1 MGNIDKYR
9 GCLLG
14 GAAGDALGYAIEFD
28 REEAIA
34 ARYGSRGIRDYQLD
48 ERGLAPFSD
57 DTQMTLYT
65 ANSLLCSLAALSA
78 QASGGTPASGG
89 TQDSGDGPTLM
100 SPTALSVWASASPT
114 LPSPAALAAY
124 APAQMAQFYVEW
136 MYTQVS
142 PYPLAESKAWI
153 SSLSELFA
161 SRAPG
166 VTCMNAC
173 EAMASGAKAVNNSKG
188 CGGIMRMAPVGLIN
202 TSPGFSGVEL
212 QRLGAQLAELT
223 HCHELGWMPAG
234 VFAHIVS
241 LLARDE
247 ASSVREAATQALNT
261 LPEAFP
267 NAHYLGQLQ
276 ELLRYTLRLADS
288 DMPDLEA
295 IHALGEGWVAEE
307 ALAIGLLCSLR
318 HEDDFAG
325 AITSAVNHGGDS
337 DSTGAIAGN
346 IVGAHLGLTEIP
358 QRYLEHLELRDTIS
372 KIADDLFTG
381 PQASPDLYFPSA
393 SPDGDGVQPQQVSTT
408 APGVTPSLSGVVVNS
423 K

>member
-34 ARYGSRGIRDYQLD
+34 ARYGSHGIRDYQLD

-78 QASGGTPASGG
+78 HTSSGAPTSIGGQASSGAPA
-89 TQDSGDGPTLM
+89 PA
-100 SPTALSVWASASPT
+100 PVT
-114 LPSPAALAAY
+114 LPSPAVLAAY

-142 PYPLAESKAWI
+142 PYPLAEPKAWI
-153 SSLSELFA
+153 SSLPELFA

-173 EAMASGAKAVNNSKG
+173 EAMANGAKAVNNSKG

-202 TSPGFSGVEL
+202 TCPSFSDVEL
-212 QRLGAQLAELT
+212 QCLGAQLAELT

-241 LLARDE
+241 LLSRDE
-247 ASSVREAATQALNT
+247 ASSVQEAATQALNT

-288 DMPDLEA
+288 DIPDLEA

-346 IVGAHLGLTEIP
+346 IVGAHLGLAGIP

-381 PQASPDLYFPSA
+381 PQASPDLYFPPV
-393 SPDGDGVQPQQVSTT
+393 SPDGDGV
-408 APGVTPSLSGVVVNS
+408 
-423 K
+423 

>member
-48 ERGLAPFSD
+48 ERSLAPFSD

-65 ANSLLCSLAALSA
+65 ANSLLCSLAALST
-78 QASGGTPASGG
+78 QASGGAQASGG
-89 TQDSGDGPTLM
+89 TQDSGDGPTLV
-100 SPTALSVWASASPT
+100 SPTALSARASASPT
-114 LPSPAALAAY
+114 LPSPAALTAY

-142 PYPLAESKAWI
+142 PYPLAEPKAWI
-153 SSLSELFA
+153 SSLPELFA

-202 TSPGFSGVEL
+202 TCPGFSGVEL

-408 APGVTPSLSGVVVNS
+408 APGVTTQLERRRR
-423 K
+423 

>member
-78 QASGGTPASGG
+78 QASSGA
-89 TQDSGDGPTLM
+89 PTL
-100 SPTALSVWASASPT
+100 ASPT
-114 LPSPAALAAY
+114 LPSPAALASY

-142 PYPLAESKAWI
+142 PYPLPKPKAWI
-153 SSLSELFA
+153 SSLPELFA

-173 EAMASGAKAVNNSKG
+173 EAMANGAKAVNNSKG

-202 TSPGFSGVEL
+202 TCPGFSGVEL

-234 VFAHIVS
+234 VFAYIVS

-247 ASSVREAATQALNT
+247 ASSVREAATKALNS

-325 AITSAVNHGGDS
+325 AITSAVNHAGDS

-346 IVGAHLGLTEIP
+346 IVGAHLGLAGIP
-358 QRYLEHLELRDTIS
+358 RRYLEHLELRDTIS

-381 PQASPDLYFPSA
+381 PQASPDLYFPPV
-393 SPDGDGVQPQQVSTT
+393 SPDGDGV
-408 APGVTPSLSGVVVNS
+408 
-423 K
+423 

>member
-65 ANSLLCSLAALSA
+65 ANSLLCSLAVLSA
-78 QASGGTPASGG
+78 QASGGSQASVGTQPSGSAQASGG

-100 SPTALSVWASASPT
+100 SPTLAPAT

-142 PYPLAESKAWI
+142 PYPLAEPKAWI
-153 SSLSELFA
+153 SSLPEFFA

-202 TSPGFSGVEL
+202 TCPSFSGVEL

-247 ASSVREAATQALNT
+247 ASSVQEAATQALNT

-276 ELLRYTLRLADS
+276 ELLRYTLHLADS
-288 DMPDLEA
+288 DIPDLEA

-346 IVGAHLGLTEIP
+346 IVGAHLGLAGIP

-381 PQASPDLYFPSA
+381 PQASPDLYFPPV
-393 SPDGDGVQPQQVSTT
+393 SPDGDGV
-408 APGVTPSLSGVVVNS
+408 
-423 K
+423 

>member
-34 ARYGSRGIRDYQLD
+34 ARYGSRGIRNYRLD
-48 ERGLAPFSD
+48 KRGLAPFSD

-78 QASGGTPASGG
+78 QASSYAQASGG
-89 TQDSGDGPTLM
+89 TQTSGGTQASDGAPALV
-100 SPTALSVWASASPT
+100 SPT
-114 LPSPAALAAY
+114 ALAAY

-142 PYPLAESKAWI
+142 PYPLAEPKAWI
-153 SSLSELFA
+153 SNLPELFA

-173 EAMASGAKAVNNSKG
+173 EAMANGAKAVNNSKG

-202 TSPGFSGVEL
+202 TCPNFSGVEL
-212 QRLGAQLAELT
+212 QRLGAQLSELT

-288 DMPDLEA
+288 DIPDLEA

-346 IVGAHLGLTEIP
+346 IVGAHLGLAGIP

-381 PQASPDLYFPSA
+381 PQASPDLYFPPV
-393 SPDGDGVQPQQVSTT
+393 SPDGDGV
-408 APGVTPSLSGVVVNS
+408 
-423 K
+423 

>member
-34 ARYGSRGIRDYQLD
+34 ARYGSHGIRDYQLD

-78 QASGGTPASGG
+78 HTSSGAPTAIDAQASSGAPTSSDAPALA
-89 TQDSGDGPTLM
+89 P
-100 SPTALSVWASASPT
+100 AT

-142 PYPLAESKAWI
+142 PFPLAEPKAWI
-153 SSLSELFA
+153 SSLPELFA

-173 EAMASGAKAVNNSKG
+173 EAMANGAKAVNNSKG

-202 TSPGFSGVEL
+202 TCPSFSGVEL
-212 QRLGAQLAELT
+212 QCLGAQLAELT

-241 LLARDE
+241 LLSRDE

-276 ELLRYTLRLADS
+276 ELLRYTLRLADR
-288 DMPDLEA
+288 DIPDLEA

-337 DSTGAIAGN
+337 DSTVAIAGN
-346 IVGAHLGLTEIP
+346 IVGAHLGLAGIP

-381 PQASPDLYFPSA
+381 PQASPDLYFPPV
-393 SPDGDGVQPQQVSTT
+393 SPDGDGV
-408 APGVTPSLSGVVVNS
+408 
-423 K
+423 

>member
-65 ANSLLCSLAALSA
+65 ANSLLCSLAALSTQASGGA
-78 QASGGTPASGG
+78 QASGGTQPSGSAQASSGAQASGG
-89 TQDSGDGPTLM
+89 AP
-100 SPTALSVWASASPT
+100 ALAPAT

-142 PYPLAESKAWI
+142 PYPLAEPKAWI
-153 SSLSELFA
+153 SSLPELFA

-173 EAMASGAKAVNNSKG
+173 EVMANSAKAVNNSKG

-202 TSPGFSGVEL
+202 TCPGFSGVEL

-276 ELLRYTLRLADS
+276 ELLRYTLHLANS
-288 DMPDLEA
+288 DIPDLEA

-318 HEDDFAG
+318 HENDFAG

-346 IVGAHLGLTEIP
+346 IVGAHLGLAGIP
-358 QRYLEHLELRDTIS
+358 QRYLKHLELRDTIS

-381 PQASPDLYFPSA
+381 PQASPDLYFPPV
-393 SPDGDGVQPQQVSTT
+393 SPDGDG
-408 APGVTPSLSGVVVNS
+408 A
-423 K
+423 

>member
-1 MGNIDKYR
+1 MENIDKYR

-34 ARYGSRGIRDYQLD
+34 ARYGSHGIRDYQLD

-78 QASGGTPASGG
+78 QAYGGTQASGG
-89 TQDSGDGPTLM
+89 APA
-100 SPTALSVWASASPT
+100 PAPAT
-114 LPSPAALAAY
+114 LPSPAALTAY

-142 PYPLAESKAWI
+142 PYPLAEPKAWI
-153 SSLSELFA
+153 SSLPELFA

-173 EAMASGAKAVNNSKG
+173 DAMASGAKAVNNSKG

-202 TSPGFSGVEL
+202 TCPSFSGVEL
-212 QRLGAQLAELT
+212 QCLGAQLAELT

-241 LLARDE
+241 LLSRNE
-247 ASSVREAATQALNT
+247 ASSVRETATQALNT

-288 DMPDLEA
+288 DIPDLEA

-346 IVGAHLGLTEIP
+346 IVGAHLGLAGIP

-381 PQASPDLYFPSA
+381 PQASPDLYFPPV
-393 SPDGDGVQPQQVSTT
+393 SPDGDGV
-408 APGVTPSLSGVVVNS
+408 
-423 K
+423 

>member
-78 QASGGTPASGG
+78 HASGGAPTSSDAQASSGAPA
-89 TQDSGDGPTLM
+89 PA
-100 SPTALSVWASASPT
+100 PAP
-114 LPSPAALAAY
+114 LPSPAALATY

-142 PYPLAESKAWI
+142 PFPLAEPKAWI
-153 SSLSELFA
+153 SSLPELFA

-202 TSPGFSGVEL
+202 TCPSFSGVEL
-212 QRLGAQLAELT
+212 QCLGAQLAELT

-241 LLARDE
+241 LLSRDE

-346 IVGAHLGLTEIP
+346 IVGAHLGLAGIP

-381 PQASPDLYFPSA
+381 PQASPDLYFPPV
-393 SPDGDGVQPQQVSTT
+393 SPDGDGV
-408 APGVTPSLSGVVVNS
+408 
-423 K
+423 

>member
-78 QASGGTPASGG
+78 HTSSGAPTSIDAQASSGAPA
-89 TQDSGDGPTLM
+89 PA
-100 SPTALSVWASASPT
+100 PAT

-142 PYPLAESKAWI
+142 PFPLAEPKAWI
-153 SSLSELFA
+153 SSLPELFA

-173 EAMASGAKAVNNSKG
+173 EAMANGAKAVNNSKG

-202 TSPGFSGVEL
+202 TCPSFSGVEL
-212 QRLGAQLAELT
+212 QCLGAQLAELT

-241 LLARDE
+241 LLSRDE

-288 DMPDLEA
+288 DIPDLEA
-295 IHALGEGWVAEE
+295 INALGEGWVAEE

-346 IVGAHLGLTEIP
+346 IVGAHLGLAEIP

-381 PQASPDLYFPSA
+381 PQASPDLYFPPV
-393 SPDGDGVQPQQVSTT
+393 SPDGDGV
-408 APGVTPSLSGVVVNS
+408 
-423 K
+423 

>member
-1 MGNIDKYR
+1 MENIDKYR

-65 ANSLLCSLAALSA
+65 ANSLLYSLAALSA
-78 QASGGTPASGG
+78 QAYGDTQASGG
-89 TQDSGDGPTLM
+89 APTSSDAQASSGAPA
-100 SPTALSVWASASPT
+100 PAPAP

-142 PYPLAESKAWI
+142 PYPLAEPKAWI
-153 SSLSELFA
+153 SSLPELFA

-173 EAMASGAKAVNNSKG
+173 EAMANGAKAVNNSKG

-202 TSPGFSGVEL
+202 TCPSFSDVEL

-241 LLARDE
+241 LLSRDE
-247 ASSVREAATQALNT
+247 ASSVQEAATQALNT

-288 DMPDLEA
+288 DIPDLEA

-318 HEDDFAG
+318 HENDFAG

-408 APGVTPSLSGVVVNS
+408 APGVTTQLERRRR
-423 K
+423 

>member
-78 QASGGTPASGG
+78 QPSDGAEASSSAPVSSDTHAAGGTQASGGAPA
-89 TQDSGDGPTLM
+89 PA
-100 SPTALSVWASASPT
+100 PAT

-142 PYPLAESKAWI
+142 LFPLAEPKAWI
-153 SSLSELFA
+153 SSLPELFA

-173 EAMASGAKAVNNSKG
+173 EAMANGAKAVNNSKG

-202 TSPGFSGVEL
+202 TCPGFSGVEL

-241 LLARDE
+241 LLSRDE

-288 DMPDLEA
+288 DIPDLEA

-346 IVGAHLGLTEIP
+346 IVGAHLGLAGIP

-381 PQASPDLYFPSA
+381 PQASPDLYFPPV
-393 SPDGDGVQPQQVSTT
+393 SPDGDGV
-408 APGVTPSLSGVVVNS
+408 
-423 K
+423 

>member
-34 ARYGSRGIRDYQLD
+34 ARYGSRGIRNYRLD
-48 ERGLAPFSD
+48 KRGLAPFSD

-78 QASGGTPASGG
+78 QASGGT
-89 TQDSGDGPTLM
+89 QDSGSAQASSGAPTSSDAPAPV
-100 SPTALSVWASASPT
+100 SPT
-114 LPSPAALAAY
+114 ALAAY

-142 PYPLAESKAWI
+142 PYPLAEPKAWI
-153 SSLSELFA
+153 SNLPELFA

-166 VTCMNAC
+166 ITCLNAC
-173 EAMASGAKAVNNSKG
+173 EAMASGAKVVNNSKG
-188 CGGIMRMAPVGLIN
+188 CGGIMRMAPAGLIN

-223 HCHELGWMPAG
+223 HRHELGWMPAG

-241 LLARDE
+241 LLSRDE

-267 NAHYLGQLQ
+267 NAHYLAQLQ
-276 ELLRYTLRLADS
+276 ELLGYTLRLADS
-288 DMPDLEA
+288 AMPDLEA

-318 HEDDFAG
+318 HENDFEG

-346 IVGAHLGLTEIP
+346 IVGAHLGLAGIP
-358 QRYLEHLELRDTIS
+358 QHYLEHLELHDTIS

-381 PQASPDLYFPSA
+381 PQASPDLYFPPV
-393 SPDGDGVQPQQVSTT
+393 SPDGDGV
-408 APGVTPSLSGVVVNS
+408 
-423 K
+423 

>member
-78 QASGGTPASGG
+78 QATSGA
-89 TQDSGDGPTLM
+89 PTL
-100 SPTALSVWASASPT
+100 ASPT
-114 LPSPAALAAY
+114 LPSPAALASY

-142 PYPLAESKAWI
+142 PYPLPKPKAWI
-153 SSLSELFA
+153 SSLPELFA

-173 EAMASGAKAVNNSKG
+173 EAMANGAKAVNNSKG

-202 TSPGFSGVEL
+202 TCPGFSGVEL

-234 VFAHIVS
+234 VFAYIVS

-247 ASSVREAATQALNT
+247 ASSVREAATKALNS

-325 AITSAVNHGGDS
+325 AITSAVNHAGDS

-346 IVGAHLGLTEIP
+346 IVGAHLGLAGIP
-358 QRYLEHLELRDTIS
+358 RRYLEHLELRDTIS

-381 PQASPDLYFPSA
+381 PQASPDLYFPPV
-393 SPDGDGVQPQQVSTT
+393 SPDADG
-408 APGVTPSLSGVVVNS
+408 A
-423 K
+423 

>member
-1 MGNIDKYR
+1 
-9 GCLLG
+9 
-14 GAAGDALGYAIEFD
+14 
-28 REEAIA
+28 
-34 ARYGSRGIRDYQLD
+34 
-48 ERGLAPFSD
+48 
-57 DTQMTLYT
+57 MTLYT

-78 QASGGTPASGG
+78 HTSSGAPTSSDAPA
-89 TQDSGDGPTLM
+89 P
-100 SPTALSVWASASPT
+100 ASPT

-142 PYPLAESKAWI
+142 PYPLAEPKAWI
-153 SSLSELFA
+153 SSLPELFA

-173 EAMASGAKAVNNSKG
+173 EAMANGAKAVNNSKG

-202 TSPGFSGVEL
+202 TCPSFSGVEL

-288 DMPDLEA
+288 DIPDLEA

-346 IVGAHLGLTEIP
+346 IVGAHLGLAGIP

-381 PQASPDLYFPSA
+381 PQASPDLYFPPV
-393 SPDGDGVQPQQVSTT
+393 SPDGDGV
-408 APGVTPSLSGVVVNS
+408 
-423 K
+423 

>member
-34 ARYGSRGIRDYQLD
+34 GRYGSRGIRDYQLD

-78 QASGGTPASGG
+78 HTSSGAPTSIGGQASSGAPA
-89 TQDSGDGPTLM
+89 PA
-100 SPTALSVWASASPT
+100 PAT
-114 LPSPAALAAY
+114 LPSPTALAAY

-142 PYPLAESKAWI
+142 PYPLAEPKAWI
-153 SSLSELFA
+153 SSLPELFA

-173 EAMASGAKAVNNSKG
+173 EAMANGAKAVNNSKG

-202 TSPGFSGVEL
+202 TCPSFSGVEL
-212 QRLGAQLAELT
+212 QCLGAQLAELT

-241 LLARDE
+241 LLSRDE

-288 DMPDLEA
+288 DIPDLEA
-295 IHALGEGWVAEE
+295 INALGEGWVAEE

-346 IVGAHLGLTEIP
+346 IVGAHLGLAEIP

-381 PQASPDLYFPSA
+381 PQASPDLYFPPV
-393 SPDGDGVQPQQVSTT
+393 SPDGDGV
-408 APGVTPSLSGVVVNS
+408 
-423 K
+423 

>member
-34 ARYGSRGIRDYQLD
+34 ARYGSHGIRDYQLD

-78 QASGGTPASGG
+78 QASGSAHASGG
-89 TQDSGDGPTLM
+89 AQDSDDGPTLV
-100 SPTALSVWASASPT
+100 SPTPAPVT
-114 LPSPAALAAY
+114 LPSPAVLAAY

-142 PYPLAESKAWI
+142 PYPLAEPKAWI
-153 SSLSELFA
+153 SSLPELFA

-173 EAMASGAKAVNNSKG
+173 EAMANGAKAVNNSKG

-202 TSPGFSGVEL
+202 TCPSFSDVEL

-223 HCHELGWMPAG
+223 HCHELGWMRA
-234 VFAHIVS
+234 
-241 LLARDE
+241 
-247 ASSVREAATQALNT
+247 
-261 LPEAFP
+261 
-267 NAHYLGQLQ
+267 
-276 ELLRYTLRLADS
+276 
-288 DMPDLEA
+288 
-295 IHALGEGWVAEE
+295 
-307 ALAIGLLCSLR
+307 
-318 HEDDFAG
+318 
-325 AITSAVNHGGDS
+325 
-337 DSTGAIAGN
+337 
-346 IVGAHLGLTEIP
+346 
-358 QRYLEHLELRDTIS
+358 
-372 KIADDLFTG
+372 
-381 PQASPDLYFPSA
+381 
-393 SPDGDGVQPQQVSTT
+393 
-408 APGVTPSLSGVVVNS
+408 
-423 K
+423 

>member
-78 QASGGTPASGG
+78 HASGGAPTSSDAQASSGAPA
-89 TQDSGDGPTLM
+89 PA
-100 SPTALSVWASASPT
+100 PAP
-114 LPSPAALAAY
+114 LPSPAALATY

-142 PYPLAESKAWI
+142 PFPLAEPKAWI
-153 SSLSELFA
+153 SSLPELFA

-173 EAMASGAKAVNNSKG
+173 EAMANGAKAVNNSKG

-202 TSPGFSGVEL
+202 TCPSFSGVEL
-212 QRLGAQLAELT
+212 QCLGAQLAELT

-241 LLARDE
+241 LLSRDE

-288 DMPDLEA
+288 DIPDLEA

-346 IVGAHLGLTEIP
+346 IVGAHLGLAGIP

-381 PQASPDLYFPSA
+381 PQASPDLYFPPV
-393 SPDGDGVQPQQVSTT
+393 SPDGDGV
-408 APGVTPSLSGVVVNS
+408 
-423 K
+423 

>member
-34 ARYGSRGIRDYQLD
+34 ARYGSHGIRDYQLD

-78 QASGGTPASGG
+78 HTSSGAQASGSA
-89 TQDSGDGPTLM
+89 QDSGDGPTLVSPTLAPPALV
-100 SPTALSVWASASPT
+100 SPTALSAWASASTT

-142 PYPLAESKAWI
+142 PFPLAEPKAWI
-153 SSLSELFA
+153 SSLPELFA

-173 EAMASGAKAVNNSKG
+173 EAMANGAKAVNNSKG

-202 TSPGFSGVEL
+202 TCPSFSGVEL

-241 LLARDE
+241 LLSRDE

-288 DMPDLEA
+288 DIPDLEA

-346 IVGAHLGLTEIP
+346 IVGAHLGLAGIP

-381 PQASPDLYFPSA
+381 PQVSPDLYFPPV
-393 SPDGDGVQPQQVSTT
+393 SPDGDGV
-408 APGVTPSLSGVVVNS
+408 
-423 K
+423 

>member
-78 QASGGTPASGG
+78 QASSGVHASSSAPASGG
-89 TQDSGDGPTLM
+89 AQASSSAPALGSPTL
-100 SPTALSVWASASPT
+100 ASPA

-142 PYPLAESKAWI
+142 PYPLAEPKAWI
-153 SSLSELFA
+153 SSLPELFA

-202 TSPGFSGVEL
+202 TCPGFSGVEL

-247 ASSVREAATQALNT
+247 ASSVCEAATQALNT

-346 IVGAHLGLTEIP
+346 IVGAHLGLAEIP

-381 PQASPDLYFPSA
+381 PQASPDLYFPPV
-393 SPDGDGVQPQQVSTT
+393 SPDGDGV
-408 APGVTPSLSGVVVNS
+408 
-423 K
+423 

>member
-14 GAAGDALGYAIEFD
+14 GAAGDALGYAIEFN
-28 REEAIA
+28 REETIA

-65 ANSLLCSLAALSA
+65 ANSLLCSLAALST
-78 QASGGTPASGG
+78 QASGGAPASGG
-89 TQDSGDGPTLM
+89 AQALV
-100 SPTALSVWASASPT
+100 SPSPAPAT

-142 PYPLAESKAWI
+142 PYPLAEPKAWI
-153 SSLSELFA
+153 SSLPELFA

-173 EAMASGAKAVNNSKG
+173 EAMANGAKAVNNSKG

-202 TSPGFSGVEL
+202 TCPSFSGVEL
-212 QRLGAQLAELT
+212 QCLGAQLAELT

-241 LLARDE
+241 LLSRDE

-346 IVGAHLGLTEIP
+346 IVGAHLGLAGIP

-372 KIADDLFTG
+372 KIADDLFIG
-381 PQASPDLYFPSA
+381 PQASPDLYFPPV
-393 SPDGDGVQPQQVSTT
+393 SPDGDGV
-408 APGVTPSLSGVVVNS
+408 
-423 K
+423 

>member
-34 ARYGSRGIRDYQLD
+34 ARYGSHGIRDYQLD

-78 QASGGTPASGG
+78 HTSSGAPTAIDAQASSGAPTSSDAPALA
-89 TQDSGDGPTLM
+89 P
-100 SPTALSVWASASPT
+100 AT

-142 PYPLAESKAWI
+142 PYPLAEPKAWI
-153 SSLSELFA
+153 SSLPELFA

-173 EAMASGAKAVNNSKG
+173 EAMANGAKAVNNSKG

-202 TSPGFSGVEL
+202 TCPSFSSVEL

-346 IVGAHLGLTEIP
+346 IVGAHLGLAGIP

-381 PQASPDLYFPSA
+381 PQASPDLYFPPV
-393 SPDGDGVQPQQVSTT
+393 SPDGDGV
-408 APGVTPSLSGVVVNS
+408 
-423 K
+423 

>member
-1 MGNIDKYR
+1 M
-9 GCLLG
+9 
-14 GAAGDALGYAIEFD
+14 
-28 REEAIA
+28 
-34 ARYGSRGIRDYQLD
+34 
-48 ERGLAPFSD
+48 APFSD

-78 QASGGTPASGG
+78 QASCGAQASGG
-89 TQDSGDGPTLM
+89 TQASGDGPTLV
-100 SPTALSVWASASPT
+100 SPTLAPPTALSACAPAPPA
-114 LPSPAALAAY
+114 LPSPAALATY

-142 PYPLAESKAWI
+142 PYPLAEPKAWI
-153 SSLSELFA
+153 SSLPELFA

-173 EAMASGAKAVNNSKG
+173 EAMANGAKAVNNSKG

-202 TSPGFSGVEL
+202 TCPSFSGVEL

-241 LLARDE
+241 LLSRDE

-346 IVGAHLGLTEIP
+346 IVGAHLGLAGIP

-381 PQASPDLYFPSA
+381 PQASPDLYFPPV
-393 SPDGDGVQPQQVSTT
+393 SPDGDGV
-408 APGVTPSLSGVVVNS
+408 
-423 K
+423 

>member
-1 MGNIDKYR
+1 
-9 GCLLG
+9 
-14 GAAGDALGYAIEFD
+14 
-28 REEAIA
+28 
-34 ARYGSRGIRDYQLD
+34 
-48 ERGLAPFSD
+48 
-57 DTQMTLYT
+57 
-65 ANSLLCSLAALSA
+65 
-78 QASGGTPASGG
+78 
-89 TQDSGDGPTLM
+89 
-100 SPTALSVWASASPT
+100 
-114 LPSPAALAAY
+114 
-124 APAQMAQFYVEW
+124 MAQFYVEW

-142 PYPLAESKAWI
+142 PYPLAEPKAWI
-153 SSLSELFA
+153 SSLPELFA

-173 EAMASGAKAVNNSKG
+173 EAMANGAKAVNNSKG

-202 TSPGFSGVEL
+202 TSPSFSGVEL
-212 QRLGAQLAELT
+212 QHLGAQLAELT

-346 IVGAHLGLTEIP
+346 IVGAHLGLAGIP

-381 PQASPDLYFPSA
+381 PQASPDLYFPPV
-393 SPDGDGVQPQQVSTT
+393 SPDGDG
-408 APGVTPSLSGVVVNS
+408 A
-423 K
+423 

>member
-34 ARYGSRGIRDYQLD
+34 ARYGSRGIRNYRLD
-48 ERGLAPFSD
+48 KRGLAPFSD

-78 QASGGTPASGG
+78 QASDGVQAPNGAQASDDIQTSDGAPA
-89 TQDSGDGPTLM
+89 L
-100 SPTALSVWASASPT
+100 V
-114 LPSPAALAAY
+114 SPAALAAY

-142 PYPLAESKAWI
+142 PYPLAEPKAWI
-153 SSLSELFA
+153 SNLPELFA

-166 VTCMNAC
+166 ITCLNAC
-173 EAMASGAKAVNNSKG
+173 EAMASGAKVVNNSKG
-188 CGGIMRMAPVGLIN
+188 CGGIMRMAPAGLIN

-223 HCHELGWMPAG
+223 HRHELGWMPAG

-241 LLARDE
+241 LLARNE
-247 ASSVREAATQALNT
+247 SCSVREAATQALNT

-288 DMPDLEA
+288 DIPDLEA

-318 HEDDFAG
+318 HEDDFSG

-346 IVGAHLGLTEIP
+346 IVGAHLGLAGIP

-381 PQASPDLYFPSA
+381 PQASPDLYFPPV
-393 SPDGDGVQPQQVSTT
+393 SPDGDSV
-408 APGVTPSLSGVVVNS
+408 
-423 K
+423 

>member
-34 ARYGSRGIRDYQLD
+34 ARYGSHGIRDYQLD

-78 QASGGTPASGG
+78 QASGGAPA
-89 TQDSGDGPTLM
+89 L
-100 SPTALSVWASASPT
+100 ASPT
-114 LPSPAALAAY
+114 LPSPAALATY

-142 PYPLAESKAWI
+142 PYPLAEPKAWI
-153 SSLSELFA
+153 SSLPELFA

-173 EAMASGAKAVNNSKG
+173 EAMANGAKAVNNSKG

-202 TSPGFSGVEL
+202 TSPSFSDVEL

-241 LLARDE
+241 LLSRDE
-247 ASSVREAATQALNT
+247 ASSVQEAATQALNT

-276 ELLRYTLRLADS
+276 ELLRYTLHLANS
-288 DMPDLEA
+288 DIPDLEA

-346 IVGAHLGLTEIP
+346 IVGAHLGLAGIP

-393 SPDGDGVQPQQVSTT
+393 SPDGDGV
-408 APGVTPSLSGVVVNS
+408 
-423 K
+423 

>member
-65 ANSLLCSLAALSA
+65 ANSLLYSLAALSA
-78 QASGGTPASGG
+78 QAYGDTQASGG
-89 TQDSGDGPTLM
+89 APTSSDAQASSGAPA
-100 SPTALSVWASASPT
+100 PAPAP

-142 PYPLAESKAWI
+142 PYPLAEPKAWI
-153 SSLSELFA
+153 SSLPELFA

-173 EAMASGAKAVNNSKG
+173 EAMANGAKAVNNSKG

-202 TSPGFSGVEL
+202 TCPSFSGVEL

-276 ELLRYTLRLADS
+276 ELLRYTLHLANS
-288 DMPDLEA
+288 DIPDLEA

-318 HEDDFAG
+318 HGDDFAG

-346 IVGAHLGLTEIP
+346 IVGAHLGLAGIP

-381 PQASPDLYFPSA
+381 PQASPDLYFPPV
-393 SPDGDGVQPQQVSTT
+393 SPDGDG
-408 APGVTPSLSGVVVNS
+408 A
-423 K
+423 

>member
-34 ARYGSRGIRDYQLD
+34 ARYGSHGIRDYQLD

-78 QASGGTPASGG
+78 QASGGAPA
-89 TQDSGDGPTLM
+89 L
-100 SPTALSVWASASPT
+100 ASPT

-142 PYPLAESKAWI
+142 PYPLAEPKAWI
-153 SSLSELFA
+153 SSLPELFA

-173 EAMASGAKAVNNSKG
+173 EVMANGAKAVNNSKG

-202 TSPGFSGVEL
+202 TCPGFSGVEL

-241 LLARDE
+241 LLARNE

-276 ELLRYTLRLADS
+276 ELLRYTLHLANS
-288 DMPDLEA
+288 DIPDLEA

-318 HEDDFAG
+318 HENDFAG

-346 IVGAHLGLTEIP
+346 IVGAHLGLAGIP
-358 QRYLEHLELRDTIS
+358 QRYLKHLELRDTIS

-381 PQASPDLYFPSA
+381 PQASPDLYFPPV
-393 SPDGDGVQPQQVSTT
+393 SPDGDG
-408 APGVTPSLSGVVVNS
+408 A
-423 K
+423 

>member
-14 GAAGDALGYAIEFD
+14 GAAGDALCYAIEFD

-34 ARYGSRGIRDYQLD
+34 ARYGSHGIRDYQLD

-78 QASGGTPASGG
+78 QAYGGTQASGG
-89 TQDSGDGPTLM
+89 TQDSGSAQASSGAPT
-100 SPTALSVWASASPT
+100 SSDAPAPAPAT
-114 LPSPAALAAY
+114 LPSPTALAAY

-142 PYPLAESKAWI
+142 PYPLAEPKAWI
-153 SSLSELFA
+153 SNLPELFA

-166 VTCMNAC
+166 ITCLNAC
-173 EAMASGAKAVNNSKG
+173 EAMASGAKVVNNSKG
-188 CGGIMRMAPVGLIN
+188 CGGIMRMAPAGLIN

-241 LLARDE
+241 LLARNE

-267 NAHYLGQLQ
+267 NAHYLAQLQ
-276 ELLRYTLRLADS
+276 ELLGYTLRLADS
-288 DMPDLEA
+288 AMPDLEA

-318 HEDDFAG
+318 HENDFEG

-346 IVGAHLGLTEIP
+346 IVGAHLGLAGIP
-358 QRYLEHLELRDTIS
+358 QHYLEHLELRDTIS
-372 KIADDLFTG
+372 KIADDLFAG
-381 PQASPDLYFPSA
+381 PQASPDLYFPPV
-393 SPDGDGVQPQQVSTT
+393 SPDGDGV
-408 APGVTPSLSGVVVNS
+408 
-423 K
+423 

>member
-65 ANSLLCSLAALSA
+65 ANSLLCSLAALSTQASSSAPVSSGAPTSSDA
-78 QASGGTPASGG
+78 QASGGAPASGG
-89 TQDSGDGPTLM
+89 PQASSSAQALGSPTL
-100 SPTALSVWASASPT
+100 ASPA

-142 PYPLAESKAWI
+142 PYPLTEPKAWI
-153 SSLSELFA
+153 SSLPELFA

-173 EAMASGAKAVNNSKG
+173 EAMANGAKAVNNSKG

-288 DMPDLEA
+288 DIPDLEA

-346 IVGAHLGLTEIP
+346 IVGAHLGLAGIP

-381 PQASPDLYFPSA
+381 PQASSDLYFPPV
-393 SPDGDGVQPQQVSTT
+393 SPDGDGV
-408 APGVTPSLSGVVVNS
+408 
-423 K
+423 

>member
-34 ARYGSRGIRDYQLD
+34 ARYGSHGIRDYQLD

-78 QASGGTPASGG
+78 QASGGTQASGG
-89 TQDSGDGPTLM
+89 APAPAPATM
-100 SPTALSVWASASPT
+100 
-114 LPSPAALAAY
+114 PSPAALAAY

-142 PYPLAESKAWI
+142 PYPLAEPKAWI
-153 SSLSELFA
+153 SSLPELFA

-173 EAMASGAKAVNNSKG
+173 EAMANGAKAVNNSKG

-202 TSPGFSGVEL
+202 TCPSFSGVEL
-212 QRLGAQLAELT
+212 QCLGAQLAELT

-288 DMPDLEA
+288 DIPDLEA

-346 IVGAHLGLTEIP
+346 IVGAHLGLAGIP
-358 QRYLEHLELRDTIS
+358 RRYLEHLELRDTIS

-381 PQASPDLYFPSA
+381 PQASPDLYFPPV
-393 SPDGDGVQPQQVSTT
+393 SPDGDG
-408 APGVTPSLSGVVVNS
+408 A
-423 K
+423 

>member
-34 ARYGSRGIRDYQLD
+34 ARYGSHGIRDYQLD

-78 QASGGTPASGG
+78 HTSSGAPTAIDAQASSGAPTSSDAPALA
-89 TQDSGDGPTLM
+89 P
-100 SPTALSVWASASPT
+100 AT

-142 PYPLAESKAWI
+142 PYPLAEPKAWI
-153 SSLSELFA
+153 SSLPELFA

-173 EAMASGAKAVNNSKG
+173 EAMANGAKAVNNSKG

-202 TSPGFSGVEL
+202 TCPSFSSVEL

-346 IVGAHLGLTEIP
+346 IVGAHLGLAGIP

-381 PQASPDLYFPSA
+381 PQASPDLYFPPV
-393 SPDGDGVQPQQVSTT
+393 SPDADGV
-408 APGVTPSLSGVVVNS
+408 
-423 K
+423 

>member
-34 ARYGSRGIRDYQLD
+34 ARYGSHGIRDYQLD

-57 DTQMTLYT
+57 DTQMTLHT

-78 QASGGTPASGG
+78 QAYGGTQASGG
-89 TQDSGDGPTLM
+89 APTSSDAQASSGAPA
-100 SPTALSVWASASPT
+100 PAPAP

-142 PYPLAESKAWI
+142 PYPLTEPKAWI
-153 SSLSELFA
+153 SSLPELFA

-173 EAMASGAKAVNNSKG
+173 DAMANGAKAVNNSKG

-202 TSPGFSGVEL
+202 TCPGFSGVEL

-247 ASSVREAATQALNT
+247 ASSVRESTTQALNT

-276 ELLRYTLRLADS
+276 ELMRYTLRLADS

-346 IVGAHLGLTEIP
+346 IVGAHLGLAGIP

-381 PQASPDLYFPSA
+381 PQASPGLYFPSA

>member
-1 MGNIDKYR
+1 MENIDKYR

-34 ARYGSRGIRDYQLD
+34 ARYGSHGIRNYQLD

-78 QASGGTPASGG
+78 HTSSGAPTAIDAQASSGAPTSSDAPALA
-89 TQDSGDGPTLM
+89 P
-100 SPTALSVWASASPT
+100 AT
-114 LPSPAALAAY
+114 LPSPAALTAY

-142 PYPLAESKAWI
+142 PYPLAEPKAWI
-153 SSLSELFA
+153 SSLPELFA

-202 TSPGFSGVEL
+202 TCPGFSGVEL

-241 LLARDE
+241 LLSRDE
-247 ASSVREAATQALNT
+247 ASSVQEAATQALST

-276 ELLRYTLRLADS
+276 ELLRYTLRLADR
-288 DMPDLEA
+288 DIPDLEA
-295 IHALGEGWVAEE
+295 INALGEGWVAEE

-346 IVGAHLGLTEIP
+346 IVGAHLGLAEIP

-381 PQASPDLYFPSA
+381 PQASPDLYFPPV
-393 SPDGDGVQPQQVSTT
+393 SPDGDGV
-408 APGVTPSLSGVVVNS
+408 
-423 K
+423 

>member
-34 ARYGSRGIRDYQLD
+34 ARYGSRGIRNYRLD
-48 ERGLAPFSD
+48 KRGLAPFSD

-78 QASGGTPASGG
+78 QASDSAQASGG
-89 TQDSGDGPTLM
+89 AQASDGTQASGGSQASSDAPARV
-100 SPTALSVWASASPT
+100 SPT
-114 LPSPAALAAY
+114 ALAAY

-142 PYPLAESKAWI
+142 PYPLAEPKAWI
-153 SSLSELFA
+153 SNLPELFA

-166 VTCMNAC
+166 ITCLNAC
-173 EAMASGAKAVNNSKG
+173 EAMASGAKVVNNSKG
-188 CGGIMRMAPVGLIN
+188 CGGIMRMAPAGLIN

-241 LLARDE
+241 LLARNE

-267 NAHYLGQLQ
+267 NAHYLAQLQ
-276 ELLRYTLRLADS
+276 ELLGYTLRLADS
-288 DMPDLEA
+288 AMPDLEA

-318 HEDDFAG
+318 HENDFEG

-346 IVGAHLGLTEIP
+346 IVGAHLGLAGIP
-358 QRYLEHLELRDTIS
+358 QHYLEHLELRDTIS
-372 KIADDLFTG
+372 KIADDLFAG
-381 PQASPDLYFPSA
+381 PQASPDLYFPA
-393 SPDGDGVQPQQVSTT
+393 VSPDGDGV
-408 APGVTPSLSGVVVNS
+408 
-423 K
+423 

>member
-142 PYPLAESKAWI
+142 PYPLAEPKAWI

-288 DMPDLEA
+288 DIPDLEA

-346 IVGAHLGLTEIP
+346 IVGAHLGLAGIP

-408 APGVTPSLSGVVVNS
+408 APGVTTQLERRRR
-423 K
+423 

>member
-89 TQDSGDGPTLM
+89 TQDSGSAQASSGAPT
-100 SPTALSVWASASPT
+100 SSDASAPASPT

-142 PYPLAESKAWI
+142 PFPLAEPKAWI
-153 SSLSELFA
+153 SSLPELFA

-173 EAMASGAKAVNNSKG
+173 EAMANGAKAVNNSKG

-202 TSPGFSGVEL
+202 TCPGFSGVEL

-234 VFAHIVS
+234 VFVHIVS
-241 LLARDE
+241 LLSRDE

-288 DMPDLEA
+288 DIPDLEA

-346 IVGAHLGLTEIP
+346 IVGAHLGLAEIP

-381 PQASPDLYFPSA
+381 PQASPDLYFPPV
-393 SPDGDGVQPQQVSTT
+393 SPDGDGV
-408 APGVTPSLSGVVVNS
+408 
-423 K
+423 